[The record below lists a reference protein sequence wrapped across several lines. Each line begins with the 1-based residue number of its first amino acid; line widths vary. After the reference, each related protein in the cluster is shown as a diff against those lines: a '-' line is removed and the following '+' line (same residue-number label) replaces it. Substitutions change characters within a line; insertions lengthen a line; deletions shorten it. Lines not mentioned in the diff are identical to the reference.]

1 MNSEYELR
9 PLRVVV
15 VGGGVAAVETC
26 LALRALAG
34 ERVEIAIVAPEPV
47 LELKPAAVGEPF
59 GVARVPRFDLARLAG
74 DLGAT
79 LVNGTASAVEADQ
92 RRLLVDAWRPVDYD
106 ALVVA
111 VGATPIGAVPGA
123 ITFAG
128 PRDVPVVRELVRE
141 LAAGAAAARIVFAI
155 PAETSWALPAYELAL
170 LSSAHLA
177 SRPGGPARIG
187 IVTPE
192 AAPLQVFGQEASLA
206 VRRLLTDRDIAF
218 HGLHTPLEVRGGIL
232 HTSPAGGVPADRV
245 VALPRLR
252 GTHIEGLPM
261 DVDGFL
267 PTDAHGRVAGLSD
280 VYAAGDVTTFPIKQG
295 LIATQQADAVAEA
308 IAEDAGARLEP
319 RPFRPQLRGLMLTGD
334 GERYL
339 APDAE
344 GGLDPEP
351 EWWPPVKIPG
361 KYLAPYL
368 AGLASDGLRAGAGET
383 PERGGAAPAGF
394 PVGAGDF
401 PCV

>member
-1 MNSEYELR
+1 MVGMSEPYELR

-34 ERVEIAIVAPEPV
+34 ERVELVIVAPGPE

-59 GVARVPRFDLARLAG
+59 GVAHVTRFDLAQVAA
-74 DLGAT
+74 DVGAT
-79 LVNGTASAVEADQ
+79 LVRGTASAVEADQ
-92 RRLLVDAWRPVDYD
+92 RRLLVDAWHPVSYD
-106 ALVVA
+106 ALVIA
-111 VGATPIGAVPGA
+111 VGATPVGAVPGA
-123 ITFAG
+123 VTFAG

-141 LAAGAAAARIVFAI
+141 IAAGGAARVAFAI
-155 PAETSWALPAYELAL
+155 PSETSWALPAYELAL
-170 LSSAHLA
+170 LSSSHLGA
-177 SRPGGPARIG
+177 ARVC

-192 AAPLQVFGQEASLA
+192 AAPLQVFGAEASRA
-206 VRRLLTDRDIAF
+206 VRRLLADRDITF
-218 HGLHTPLEVRGGIL
+218 HGERTPVEVHGGIL
-232 HTSPAGGVPADRV
+232 HTSPPGGVPADRV

-252 GTHIEGLPM
+252 GIHLAGLPV
-261 DVDGFL
+261 DVDGFV
-267 PTDAHGRVAGLSD
+267 PTDAHGRIAGLAD
-280 VYAAGDVTTFPIKQG
+280 VYAAGDVTDFPVKQG

-308 IAEDAGARLEP
+308 IAEDAGARIEP
-319 RPFRPQLRGLMLTGD
+319 QPFRPQLRGLLLTGE

-361 KYLAPYL
+361 RFLGPYL
-368 AGLASDGLRAGAGET
+368 AGLASDGPRAGAAT
-383 PERGGAAPAGF
+383 W
-394 PVGAGDF
+394 
-401 PCV
+401 